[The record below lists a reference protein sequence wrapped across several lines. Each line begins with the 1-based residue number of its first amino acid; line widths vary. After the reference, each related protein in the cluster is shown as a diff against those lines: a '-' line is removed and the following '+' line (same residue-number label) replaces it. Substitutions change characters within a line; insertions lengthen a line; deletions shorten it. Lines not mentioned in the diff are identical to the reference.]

1 MWLFLSLQELEE
13 DEKLFAQERDD
24 EMGGQEQ
31 GAGGEARKEGGELS
45 VVARPTRPIP
55 VHRMQVPPESVG
67 DLLMVWDFLKVC
79 GCTGRYDGTGVVVTP
94 FVYFPSPSYCLR
106 CSGM

>member
-1 MWLFLSLQELEE
+1 MFPFLQELEE

-31 GAGGEARKEGGELS
+31 GAGGEARKEGGES
-45 VVARPTRPIP
+45 SIVARPTRPIP

-79 GCTGRYDGTGVVVTP
+79 GCTGRYDGTGVVVMP
-94 FVYFPSPSYCLR
+94 IACFPSPSCCHR
-106 CSGM
+106 CTIM